1 MTTAEAS
8 HPTDAPP
15 FPADRIANAPF
26 PERLKLTCQNWAYAS
41 PNRPSVM
48 ALYWMK
54 YFFVLIALWAFWC
67 SFNADYPGFFA
78 LSEWA
83 FTAEAF
89 KKAMVWSMCWE
100 LFGFGCGW
108 GPMNARYEQWFG
120 GYRHFA
126 RVGTI
131 KLPLFPGAPLIGG
144 NTRSWLD
151 VGLYGLNQVL
161 LLWAL
166 VQPEMTPAHLLPCFI
181 LVAVN
186 GVLDKTLFLVARSE
200 HYWVVLGAITFT
212 MMAGYEDLWAA
223 GAKLTWS
230 WIWIWAAVS
239 KWNSHFPSV
248 IMVMMN
254 NGPFFPKALKQSL
267 FAHYPDDLRPSR
279 FAHFMAF
286 FGHVSEFAIP
296 IILLVA
302 TETGNVW
309 LLLGGCILFTGF
321 HSFIGLNNPAGMPVE
336 WNILMIYGGW
346 NLFWFHPEIS
356 IFELTQ
362 MPILLTAMLFSLVVI
377 PLVGNFFPSKLSFL
391 LSMRYYAG
399 NWAYNVWLFRKDSN
413 YREKLARLKKSSR
426 TVLEQLEDMIEDPNE
441 LAAAHAAMGA
451 NRNLHLQG
459 RPLKEAL
466 PVAVDDIE
474 AYEWQE
480 GETFGGTVLGWNFG
494 DGHLNGEEL
503 LRAIQPICQF
513 EEGELRMISV
523 ESQPLFG
530 PTMHWRVYCPV
541 RGKLH
546 EGWTKI
552 ADYKDT
558 QPWPE
563 GEVAE
568 ALMRGG
574 AAPAEG

>member
-1 MTTAEAS
+1 MSSAQATS
-8 HPTDAPP
+8 PVQPP
-15 FPADRIANAPF
+15 FPADRIASAPY
-26 PERLKLTCQNWAYAS
+26 PERMKLTCQNWAHSS

-48 ALYWMK
+48 ALYWIK
-54 YFFVLIALWAFWC
+54 YFFVLIAIWAFWC

-78 LSEWA
+78 FSEWA
-83 FTAEAF
+83 FTGEAF

-126 RVGTI
+126 RTGTI
-131 KLPLFPGAPLIGG
+131 KLPLFRGAPLIGG
-144 NTRSWLD
+144 DTRNWLD
-151 VGLYGLNQVL
+151 VSLYVLNQVL

-166 VQPEMTPAHLLPCFI
+166 VQPEITPAHLLPCFI

-186 GVLDKTLFLVARSE
+186 GILDKTLFLVARSE
-200 HYWVVLGAITFT
+200 HYWIVMAAMTFAAT
-212 MMAGYEDLWAA
+212 NDLYIA

-239 KWNSHFPSV
+239 KWNQHFPSV

-254 NGPFFPKALKQSL
+254 NGPFFPKMLKKNL
-267 FAHYPDDLRPSR
+267 FASYPDDIRPSR
-279 FAHFMAF
+279 FAHFMAA
-286 FGHVSEFAIP
+286 FGHLSELAIP
-296 IILLVA
+296 FVLFAA
-302 TETGNVW
+302 TQTGNTW

-346 NLFWFHPEIS
+346 NLFWFHPEVS
-356 IFELTQ
+356 LLEMTQ
-362 MPILLTAMLFSLVVI
+362 MPILMGLMLLSLVGL
-377 PLVGNFFPSKLSFL
+377 PLFGNFFPKHLSFL

-399 NWAYNVWLFRKDSN
+399 NWAYNVWLFKKDSQ
-413 YREKLARLKKSSR
+413 YREKLAKLKKSGR
-426 TVLEQLEDMIEDPNE
+426 TVLEQLEDMIEDPDE
-441 LAAAHAAMGA
+441 YKAAQAMMGV
-451 NRNLHLQG
+451 NRSLHLQG
-459 RPLKEAL
+459 RPLLEAL
-466 PVAVDDIE
+466 PVAVDNVED
-474 AYEWQE
+474 YEWQE

-494 DGHLNGEEL
+494 DGHLNGEQL
-503 LRAIQPICQF
+503 MQAMQPICGF
-513 EEGELRMISV
+513 EEGELRLISV

-541 RGKLH
+541 KGKLH

-552 ADYKDT
+552 SDYT
-558 QPWPE
+558 EHQPWPE

-568 ALMRGG
+568 ALTRG
-574 AAPAEG
+574 ANTA